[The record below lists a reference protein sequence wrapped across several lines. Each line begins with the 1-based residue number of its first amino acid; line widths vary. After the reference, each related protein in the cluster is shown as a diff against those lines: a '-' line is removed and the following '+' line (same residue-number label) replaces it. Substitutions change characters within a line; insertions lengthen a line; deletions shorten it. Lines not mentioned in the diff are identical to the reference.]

1 MNNQPCIV
9 EIETDR
15 HLGQPEISEEQIQDA
30 LGGMQEDVSFVSL
43 WIEAYFGPQ
52 FDALLYRLLND
63 PAADLK
69 ALQDDARAMFNS
81 DMRQFAEKMA
91 NAFDNAGLY

>member
-9 EIETDR
+9 EVETDR
-15 HLGQPEISEEQIQDA
+15 HLSQPEISEEQIQDA
-30 LGGMQEDVSFVSL
+30 LGAMQEDASFVST
-43 WIEAYFGPQ
+43 WIEGNFGPQ
-52 FDALLYRLLND
+52 FDALLFRLLND

-81 DMRQFAEKMA
+81 DMRQFAGKLA
-91 NAFDNAGLY
+91 AAFDNAGLY